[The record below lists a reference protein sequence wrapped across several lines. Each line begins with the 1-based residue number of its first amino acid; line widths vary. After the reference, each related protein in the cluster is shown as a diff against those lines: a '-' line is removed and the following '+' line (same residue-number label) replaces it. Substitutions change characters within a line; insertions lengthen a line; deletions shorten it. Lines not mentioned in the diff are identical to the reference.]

1 MSTLVIPDAPE
12 APMQN
17 SDFRL
22 SPAAPA
28 PVKTMPGNGMPDVVR
43 AKNLI
48 KTKYEKIHKVKA
60 KAGLACWSW
69 ADHASKQLLWSNYP
83 TGDGEQL
90 SWSDFSNEDGTAL
103 ERMYHTNLHSRGEV
117 DVTVRE
123 ERHLVDV
130 TWMMMHRAEPDV
142 NNINYLVVRRC
153 PPDEEMDGRE
163 PIGVSGD
170 TALEKRFQ
178 EDLHRREE
186 VPVSIRK
193 AKHLVDVSSMM
204 MHRVDATGNKNCTSL
219 LARRMETEEA
229 MDDGKLIDV
238 SEESDGQL
246 SISSSAKSSG
256 SQR

>member
-1 MSTLVIPDAPE
+1 
-12 APMQN
+12 
-17 SDFRL
+17 
-22 SPAAPA
+22 
-28 PVKTMPGNGMPDVVR
+28 
-43 AKNLI
+43 
-48 KTKYEKIHKVKA
+48 
-60 KAGLACWSW
+60 
-69 ADHASKQLLWSNYP
+69 
-83 TGDGEQL
+83 
-90 SWSDFSNEDGTAL
+90 
-103 ERMYHTNLHSRGEV
+103 
-117 DVTVRE
+117 
-123 ERHLVDV
+123 
-130 TWMMMHRAEPDV
+130 
-142 NNINYLVVRRC
+142 
-153 PPDEEMDGRE
+153 MDGRE